1 MATRTIIPPLAR
13 GDSKPIDANK
23 PFIIRDLPAEIRN
36 QIISYLVEYP
46 TPMRISCNSTESRPY
61 RIDIHG
67 FRLCPKLQLPVNLF
81 ASCRTLYRD
90 AGSAFYS
97 NHTFIIDSRYC
108 SYSCHRY
115 SPIIRL
121 PGAFFT
127 RIGTQAQWLRKI
139 ELDLCLLTKSKL
151 YRSLAHPDRV
161 KYGALER
168 FEITPFLRA
177 IWDLDLNV
185 DVSLVNTR
193 YFPPIHGLTDLD
205 LNAPSMSAI
214 FKSILGGQLGL
225 RKYGRLLYAVTIC
238 GDGSGGEISWGT
250 TKLCCDPPNMMIREL
265 LPDIIPDLHHISSF
279 TAKDG
284 GARLRVH
291 KREKALTLLDLPQP
305 ILRDIIRRIVH
316 PIEGFVIHLDKD
328 TKFNCGI
335 IHVNKDI
342 YHAWRDSFLFGHSS
356 FELVLTT
363 NCVHTDFG
371 GFKKLR
377 RVLRKTFDSSRYPPD
392 DSSHLRTLTISAFRR
407 NTVNYTL
414 KFEVQ
419 GPVSLGDVRI
429 NILPFVME
437 TAMSDS
443 SNGNELTI
451 QVQSTG
457 CNGPSTMTASHTMGL
472 EGLHQGGEDVDAKFL
487 YLEKEM
493 EIVPDC
499 WINGFGQVVQVVQVE
514 DAHDIAGEAW
524 EFASH
529 LVENDCKIDH
539 GCWETRNCFDVL
551 ELHPLDRHYRHGD
564 IHPGC
569 SISGKQFFP
578 FQRNAKEVMRYLLHN
593 IDDHGVFD
601 S

>member
-1 MATRTIIPPLAR
+1 MATHKTIPSLAR

-23 PFIIRDLPAEIRN
+23 PFIVRDLPAELRN

-90 AGSAFYS
+90 AASAFYS

-108 SYSCHRY
+108 SYSCH
-115 SPIIRL
+115 
-121 PGAFFT
+121 
-127 RIGTQAQWLRKI
+127 
-139 ELDLCLLTKSKL
+139 
-151 YRSLAHPDRV
+151 
-161 KYGALER
+161 
-168 FEITPFLRA
+168 
-177 IWDLDLNV
+177 
-185 DVSLVNTR
+185 
-193 YFPPIHGLTDLD
+193 
-205 LNAPSMSAI
+205 LNAPFMSAI

-265 LPDIIPDLHHISSF
+265 LPDIIPDPHHISSF
-279 TAKDG
+279 TAEDG
-284 GARLRVH
+284 GAQLRVH

-305 ILRDIIRRIVH
+305 ILRDIIRRVVH
-316 PIEGFVIHLDKD
+316 PIEGFVIDLDKD
-328 TKFNCGI
+328 TKFNCGV

-451 QVQSTG
+451 QVRSTG
-457 CNGPSTMTASHTMGL
+457 CKSSMYRQELVISSTLSL
-472 EGLHQGGEDVDAKFL
+472 
-487 YLEKEM
+487 
-493 EIVPDC
+493 
-499 WINGFGQVVQVVQVE
+499 VVM
-514 DAHDIAGEAW
+514 
-524 EFASH
+524 
-529 LVENDCKIDH
+529 
-539 GCWETRNCFDVL
+539 
-551 ELHPLDRHYRHGD
+551 ELHTLVQ
-564 IHPGC
+564 
-569 SISGKQFFP
+569 SIKALVHFWH
-578 FQRNAKEVMRYLLHN
+578 ELLTT
-593 IDDHGVFD
+593 
-601 S
+601 